1 MLILC
6 SDSSA
11 CGLGIID
18 IMFSRMRHIC
28 RTQYLKQAARCFSSP
43 IAAPLSS
50 PTSAIVKNLAK
61 QDSSKMLF
69 VTWNDNSVNR
79 YPYIYLRDNCPC
91 PKCFHADSMQRSFD
105 VVADVDLDVVAD
117 DVEVLQNGEQVS
129 VVWPDKHVSVYNSEW
144 LHKRR
149 LPEEEET
156 GANDRIVR
164 DGVELWDHA
173 KMSGNFKQFD
183 FERVMDSELDLFN
196 WLHTLASSGIAL
208 LKNVSLKRG
217 QVNQI
222 AERVGYLK
230 TTHYGYVIT

>member
-156 GANDRIVR
+156 GANDGSCVMELNCGTMQRWVVILSSLILK
-164 DGVELWDHA
+164 ELWTQNLTFSIGYIPWPVQELHCWRMSHWKEA
-173 KMSGNFKQFD
+173 KSI
-183 FERVMDSELDLFN
+183 RLPSV
-196 WLHTLASSGIAL
+196 WVIWRL
-208 LKNVSLKRG
+208 LIMG
-217 QVNQI
+217 M
-222 AERVGYLK
+222 
-230 TTHYGYVIT
+230 